1 VLRDLRRHATAV
13 FALGAVLALVG
24 SFLPWA
30 LVPGG
35 AAGMVER
42 TAIHGDGALTAG
54 LAGTGLVIAIFGLVV
69 PGRRALLFGML
80 LTSGAALAIAVTVLS
95 KFPADWRVGVG
106 LWMVIVGCA
115 IMLAGLIFF
124 AWTIQRAPPDKPEGP
139 LPILRG

>member
-1 VLRDLRRHATAV
+1 L
-13 FALGAVLALVG
+13 FALGAALSLAG

-30 LVPGG
+30 LVPSG
-35 AAGMVER
+35 AAMLER

-54 LAGTGLVIAIFGLVV
+54 LAGTGLVVAIFGLVV

-80 LTSGAALAIAVTVLS
+80 LTSGAALAIAVTVVS

-106 LWMVIVGCA
+106 LWLVVVGGA

-124 AWTIQRAPPDKPEGP
+124 AWTLQRAPPDNPEGP